1 MRFDALLSGAF
12 VGQFLLVCLF
22 GTALVAVGVACGL
35 AVARH
40 RHTPGPP
47 RVVFSDADLDFMT
60 GLSTLDREAAEVA
73 MLACRH
79 SQDAAV
85 RALALDVVAEQ
96 HERLGRVAGWRD
108 LGAPDVD
115 QPIRSDTGPLR
126 VLRRA
131 TGRRFDVLFLEWLL
145 RNREDTMSVAESV
158 VDVTGSPAV
167 AAVAEEI
174 LTRHEQQQL
183 IVRDMAV
190 ERGRRSYR

>member
-40 RHTPGPP
+40 RRTPGPSH
-47 RVVFSDADLDFMT
+47 VVFSDADLGFMT
-60 GLSTLDREAAEVA
+60 GLSALDREAAEVA

-85 RALALDVVAEQ
+85 RTLAVDVVAEQ
-96 HERLGRVAGWRD
+96 HERLGRVTGWRD
-108 LGAPDVD
+108 LGVPEVD
-115 QPIRSDTGPLR
+115 RPPTTDTGPLR

-158 VDVTGSPAV
+158 VDVTGTPAV
-167 AAVAEEI
+167 AAVAEEV

-183 IVRDMAV
+183 MLRDMAA
-190 ERGRRSYR
+190 ERGRRSHR

>member
-1 MRFDALLSGAF
+1 MRVDALLSGAF

-22 GTALVAVGVACGL
+22 GTALLAVGVACGL
-35 AVARH
+35 AMARH
-40 RHTPGPP
+40 RHTPVPP
-47 RVVFSDADLDFMT
+47 GVVFSDADLDFMT
-60 GLSTLDREAAEVA
+60 GLSAHDREAAEVA

-96 HERLGRVAGWRD
+96 HERLGRVTGWQD

-115 QPIRSDTGPLR
+115 HPRSTDTGPLR

-145 RNREDTMSVAESV
+145 RNREDTTAVAESV
-158 VDVTGSPAV
+158 VDVTGTPAV
-167 AAVAEEI
+167 AAVAEDV
-174 LTRHEQQQL
+174 LTRHERQQRML
-183 IVRDMAV
+183 RDMAA